1 MSSPRASKRRRIYR
15 ACDQCRRR
23 KSKCDGE
30 QPVCSICISTGRNC
44 SYETGGGRRGLAP
57 GYVRGLEV
65 ILGLV
70 SKHCPDSEILIQE
83 IISDSR
89 GSNFLRSKAANNA
102 LGLWRKSKLS
112 KSLGR
117 MLSPS
122 DEVGDELDSGWEPGE
137 EEQLDQQVQD
147 RDERMDDPSPRAN
160 NIMGVSRQLQ
170 TPAVRVI
177 KAPNPLDASF
187 PEDTPDLLDFY
198 FTYTHCW
205 LPIVERRELLRAMH
219 LGPEVSTPGTS
230 SSRLLLWSVIIYSS
244 TMGDVTVSG
253 LPSPSE
259 IQLGVQQQTLDSWD
273 SLDLAHIQASLI
285 LSLIHIA
292 TGNISLAWNVVGQ
305 AIRMLWTLP
314 PSTKKNRFTHTF
326 NGAVFLDNIL
336 SVTLGKTPGLSNQEQ
351 MSHGPVEEDD
361 VDEWDIWTA
370 IPRANINNIRKTPMP
385 LRALST
391 FNAIRQLMDSFVQ
404 KAHHQVDTYLLTQLI
419 QSSQSILQK
428 HPYQRQNEASPPLL
442 ILHLTSAF
450 IALALLRRFEQVSL
464 APPII
469 DLCVRTIHQI
479 LELLNH
485 YAEIMGDIRPSPLA
499 SCFALQCQQCLPL
512 TSGSINNTEREN
524 IERQI
529 IRFSQPFQPVNP
541 QTVPRVFQ
549 VTPSI
554 QVENGMNQ
562 NVFDSGAGLPQS
574 IINESIL
581 PAQSHTSA
589 MDISVVP
596 PGQDSV
602 IPGGIEGYDA
612 LFEEMVTSFPSSRQ
626 EPVFAHNLGFYDG
639 DLDTD
644 FLAHLQHPPAS

>member
-30 QPVCSICISTGRNC
+30 QPVCSICISAGRNC

-70 SKHCPDSEILIQE
+70 SQHCPDGEILVHE

-89 GSNFLRSKAANNA
+89 GSKFLRSKAANSA
-102 LGLWRKSKLS
+102 LGVWRKSKLS
-112 KSLGR
+112 KSLGQL
-117 MLSPS
+117 LSPS
-122 DEVGDELDSGWEPGE
+122 EEIGDELDWEPS
-137 EEQLDQQVQD
+137 EEQEQEQVQD
-147 RDERMDDPSPRAN
+147 QAQDHDERMDDPSPQAN
-160 NIMGVSRQLQ
+160 AIGASRELQ
-170 TPAVRVI
+170 TPAVQMI
-177 KAPNPLDASF
+177 QAPNPLDAPF

-205 LPIVERRELLRAMH
+205 LPILERRDLLRAMH
-219 LGPEVSTPGTS
+219 LGPESSTSGNS

-244 TMGDVTVSG
+244 TMGDISVSG

-259 IQLGVQQQTLDSWD
+259 IQLGIQQQTLASWD

-285 LSLIHIA
+285 LSLVHIA
-292 TGNISLAWNVVGQ
+292 TGNTSLAWNVVGQ
-305 AIRMLWTLP
+305 AIRMLLTFP
-314 PSTKKNRFTHTF
+314 PSTRKNRFTHTF
-326 NGAVFLDNIL
+326 NGAVFLDNVL
-336 SVTLGKTPGLSNQEQ
+336 SVTLGKTPGLSHQEQ

-370 IPRANINNIRKTPMP
+370 IPRANSNSIRKAPMP

-391 FNAIRQLMDSFVQ
+391 FNAIRQLMDSFIQ
-404 KAHHQVDTYLLTQLI
+404 KVHHQSDTSLLTQFI
-419 QSSQSILQK
+419 QSSQSIMQK
-428 HPYQRQNEASPPLL
+428 HPYRRQNEVSPPLL

-450 IALALLRRFEQVSL
+450 ITLALLRRLEQVS
-464 APPII
+464 PPII
-469 DLCVRTIHQI
+469 SLCVQTIHQI
-479 LELLNH
+479 LELLGH
-485 YAEIMGDIRPSPLA
+485 YAEIMGDLRPSPLI

-512 TSGSINNTEREN
+512 TSGSLNNTEREN

-529 IRFSQPFQPVNP
+529 IRFSQPIQPVNP
-541 QTVPRVFQ
+541 QRGPRLFQ
-549 VTPSI
+549 TTPSI
-554 QVENGMNQ
+554 QVGNGNL

-574 IINESIL
+574 IINDSII

-596 PGQDSV
+596 PSQDSV
-602 IPGGIEGYDA
+602 QVIPDGIEGYDA